1 MLWVDVQM
9 NGCRNQKLG
18 NEQAKAV
25 LTVIRKELI
34 NSTWKKFCEYSPSKN
49 SLENEDCHSLIKELS
64 LFFKTQLKLVSI
76 TFVKAENRKWNQIL
90 LHI

>member
-34 NSTWKKFCEYSPSKN
+34 NST
-49 SLENEDCHSLIKELS
+49 
-64 LFFKTQLKLVSI
+64 
-76 TFVKAENRKWNQIL
+76 
-90 LHI
+90 